1 MSGSRE
7 GQIGMLDVA
16 LNFLTTELNSYL
28 VARGA
33 RTATDEIGKV
43 EVGRLVDDAGKWS
56 IKDDH
61 IGASLIHIEED
72 RVMKSQ
78 LPEAVLVGGRHV
90 ILEPKLKL
98 NLHVLFAAKFQKYD
112 EGLRSISLVLSYFQS
127 HHIFT
132 PETHSGLDT
141 RIERLTAELQSLSYE
156 QLNKVW
162 AFIGG
167 KQLPSAIY
175 KVRMIALQDAEP
187 KTVESPLSQ
196 IETTVTTQ

>member
-1 MSGSRE
+1 
-7 GQIGMLDVA
+7 MLDVA
-16 LNFLTTELNSYL
+16 LNFLTAELNSYL

-33 RTATDEIGKV
+33 RKPTDEIGKV
-43 EVGRLVDDAGKWS
+43 EVGRLVDDAGKWA

-72 RVMKSQ
+72 RVMKSH
-78 LPEAVLVGGRHV
+78 LPETVVAGGRNV
-90 ILEPKLKL
+90 VLEPRLKL

-112 EGLRSISLVLSYFQS
+112 EGLRLLSLVLTFFQS
-127 HHIFT
+127 HPTFVPDT
-132 PETHSGLDT
+132 YPGLDP
-141 RIERLTAELQSLSYE
+141 RIERLTTELQPLSYE
-156 QLNKVW
+156 QINQVW

-187 KTVESPLSQ
+187 KTVVPPVAEIQ
-196 IETTVTTQ
+196 TTLLAK